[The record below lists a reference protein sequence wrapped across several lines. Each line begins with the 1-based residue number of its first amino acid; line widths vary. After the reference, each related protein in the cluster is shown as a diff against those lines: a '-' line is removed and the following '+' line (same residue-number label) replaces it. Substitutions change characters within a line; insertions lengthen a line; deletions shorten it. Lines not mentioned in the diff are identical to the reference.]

1 MVSMPA
7 KKEHDL
13 NRYNKINALTT
24 DNPMALVEK
33 IREVPEDYERY
44 RFFLCEIDQDPALN
58 LSVIEMS
65 RVASML
71 MQLEKY
77 DGWSYDKSVEE
88 LAMFESTNERTRK
101 MNEYILNYLMRAKA
115 KDTIGDS
122 VGAAKQILMEL
133 KGEDGNVTLEWK
145 KKPEIIDITEEIN
158 EVKEDDEQHND
169 K

>member
-13 NRYNKINALTT
+13 NRYKKINALTI

-44 RFFLCEIDQDPALN
+44 RFFLCEIAQDPALN
-58 LSVIEMS
+58 LSIIEMS

-88 LAMFESTNERTRK
+88 LSMFESTNERTRK
-101 MNEYILNYLMRAKA
+101 MNEYVLNYLMRAKA

-122 VGAAKQILMEL
+122 VGAAKEILMEL

-145 KKPEIIDITEEIN
+145 KKPEIIDITEEVN
-158 EVKEDDEQHND
+158 ENDEQHND
-169 K
+169 E

>member
-1 MVSMPA
+1 
-7 KKEHDL
+7 
-13 NRYNKINALTT
+13 
-24 DNPMALVEK
+24 
-33 IREVPEDYERY
+33 
-44 RFFLCEIDQDPALN
+44 
-58 LSVIEMS
+58 
-65 RVASML
+65 
-71 MQLEKY
+71 
-77 DGWSYDKSVEE
+77 
-88 LAMFESTNERTRK
+88 MFESTNERTRK

>member
-13 NRYNKINALTT
+13 TRYKNINALTI
-24 DNPMALVEK
+24 DNPLALVEK

-44 RFFLCEIDQDPALN
+44 RFFLCELDQDPSLN
-58 LSVIEMS
+58 LSLLEMS
-65 RVASML
+65 RISAML

-77 DGWSYDKSVEE
+77 DGWSYDMSVEE
-88 LAMFESTNERTRK
+88 LAMFESTNERARK
-101 MNEYILNYLMRAKA
+101 MNEYVLNYLLRAKA
-115 KDTIGDS
+115 KDTLTDS
-122 VGAAKQILMEL
+122 VGAAKEILMEL

-145 KKPEIIDITEEIN
+145 KKTEIIDITEEVN
-158 EVKEDDEQHND
+158 EDEQHNS

>member
-13 NRYNKINALTT
+13 NRYNKTNALTM
-24 DNPMALVEK
+24 DNPMALIEK

-77 DGWSYDKSVEE
+77 DGWSYDKTVEE

-122 VGAAKQILMEL
+122 VGAAKEILMEL
-133 KGEDGNVTLEWK
+133 RGEDGNVTLEWK
-145 KKPEIIDITEEIN
+145 KKPEIIDITEEVN
-158 EVKEDDEQHND
+158 ENDEQHNREQH
-169 K
+169 

>member
-13 NRYNKINALTT
+13 NRYNKTNALTM

-77 DGWSYDKSVEE
+77 DGWSYDKTVEE

-145 KKPEIIDITEEIN
+145 KKPEIIDITEEVN
-158 EVKEDDEQHND
+158 ENDEQHND

>member
-1 MVSMPA
+1 MPA

-13 NRYNKINALTT
+13 NRYKKTNALTT

-77 DGWSYDKSVEE
+77 DGWSYDMTVEE

-101 MNEYILNYLMRAKA
+101 MNEYVLNYLMRAKA

-133 KGEDGNVTLEWK
+133 KGDDGNVTLEWK
-145 KKPEIIDITEEIN
+145 RKPEIIDITEEVN
-158 EVKEDDEQHND
+158 EDDEQHNNE
-169 K
+169 

>member
-77 DGWSYDKSVEE
+77 DGWSYDMTVEE

-101 MNEYILNYLMRAKA
+101 MNEYVLNYLMRAKA

-133 KGEDGNVTLEWK
+133 KGDDGNVTLEWK
-145 KKPEIIDITEEIN
+145 RKPEIIDITEEVN
-158 EVKEDDEQHND
+158 EDDEQHND
-169 K
+169 E

>member
-1 MVSMPA
+1 MPA

-13 NRYNKINALTT
+13 NRYKKINALTI

-58 LSVIEMS
+58 LSIIEMS

-77 DGWSYDKSVEE
+77 DGWSYDKTVEE

-101 MNEYILNYLMRAKA
+101 MNEYVLNYLMRAKA

-122 VGAAKQILMEL
+122 VGAAKEILMEL

-145 KKPEIIDITEEIN
+145 KKPEIIDITEEVN
-158 EVKEDDEQHND
+158 ENDEQHND
-169 K
+169 E

>member
-1 MVSMPA
+1 MPA

-13 NRYNKINALTT
+13 NRYNKTNALTM

-158 EVKEDDEQHND
+158 EVNENDEQHND

>member
-1 MVSMPA
+1 MPA

-13 NRYNKINALTT
+13 NRYKKTHALTT
-24 DNPMALVEK
+24 DNPLALVEK

-77 DGWSYDKSVEE
+77 DGWSYDMTVEE

-101 MNEYILNYLMRAKA
+101 MNEYVLNYLMRAKA

-122 VGAAKQILMEL
+122 VGAAKQILKEL
-133 KGEDGNVTLEWK
+133 KGDDGNVTLEWK
-145 KKPEIIDITEEIN
+145 RKPEIIDITE

>member
-13 NRYNKINALTT
+13 NRYNKTNALTM

-77 DGWSYDKSVEE
+77 DGWSYDKTVEE

-122 VGAAKQILMEL
+122 VGAAKEILMEL
-133 KGEDGNVTLEWK
+133 RGEDGNVTLEWK
-145 KKPEIIDITEEIN
+145 KKPEIIDITEEVN
-158 EVKEDDEQHND
+158 ENDEQHND